1 MRYCYVAYR
10 QEGGGSVTLLG
21 VYETVGAAK
30 GACTDD
36 AKGPWEPGTFRKPEW
51 EERVAL
57 NLYTRGPY
65 RVLQVPYKLPHES

>member
-10 QEGGGSVTLLG
+10 QEGDGSATLLG

-30 GACTDD
+30 GACTK
-36 AKGPWEPGTFRKPEW
+36 AGKFRKPEW